1 MKPLTLDEA
10 LRLHEILGSHIPEFE
25 EDDALEFIGK
35 IVSNIRQSNQH
46 KDYVDAVM
54 LMSGKEWDEVK
65 QMEHEEVLELFIVG
79 LTDNKIVQ
87 LKSFCDKVGFNHA

>member
-10 LRLHEILGSHIPEFE
+10 LQLHEILGSHIPEFE

-65 QMEHEEVLELFIVG
+65 QMEYEEVLELFIVG